1 MIGSLLRAYYGAA
14 SQSLLE
20 DFSQFNLST
29 TVHEKMQA
37 PALPLMV
44 DQRQKS
50 EYPTTLLSLIT
61 HLIYTHGKTYPECTY
76 HPRRSCPQ
84 S

>member
-1 MIGSLLRAYYGAA
+1 LYVLLRENQIEKVRSLEKMRTVAESEGNDPFSGLGQMIGSLLRAYYGAA

-44 DQRQKS
+44 DRQ
-50 EYPTTLLSLIT
+50 
-61 HLIYTHGKTYPECTY
+61 
-76 HPRRSCPQ
+76 
-84 S
+84 